1 MLWRHLTTPYSPQQI
16 EVVERWNQTVI
27 GATRSMLK
35 AANMLGRFW
44 GEPIVMVVYLLN
56 RSLTRSVDSVEVV
69 L

>member
-1 MLWRHLTTPYSPQQI
+1 MPYSPQQN
-16 EVVERWNQTVI
+16 EVVERWNQTVV
-27 GATRSMLK
+27 GAARSMLK